1 MNNPN
6 PLIPQGSLLEQQAKG
21 KPHLRIAL
29 CIVAVHVVFLGL
41 LLMQGCKRE
50 DEPLPMSELTPEES
64 PYGRLDVATL
74 YPTNAEVAELE
85 PEPAAEPRRLDVVEV
100 PDRAAP
106 PVIPPREASVPEVK
120 TAPTEPARV
129 REHSVEAGDTYTSI
143 AKEYKT
149 TVSAIAKAN
158 PGVDPTRLRVKQRL
172 LVPPPE
178 AAVTGGGAVVE
189 PALPAGVEAYKVK
202 AGDTLTGIARAHGT
216 TVTAIRELNGLTTDR
231 INVGQ
236 QLRVPGGGG
245 SGTRE
250 VVPERAFNP

>member
-50 DEPLPMSELTPEES
+50 DEPLPMAELTPEES

-74 YPTNAEVAELE
+74 YPTNAESAELTPGPADE
-85 PEPAAEPRRLDVVEV
+85 PKAPDVVEV
-100 PDRAAP
+100 PERMAP
-106 PVIPPREASVPEVK
+106 PVIPPREASVPEV
-120 TAPTEPARV
+120 TSMPAESARV

-143 AKEYKT
+143 ARDYKT

-178 AAVTGGGAVVE
+178 PAVTGTGAVAE
-189 PALPAGVEAYKVK
+189 AALPAGVQHYKVK
-202 AGDTLTGIARAHGT
+202 AGDTLTRIARAHGT
-216 TVTAIRELNGLTTDR
+216 TVSAIRELNALTTDR

-236 QLRVPGGGG
+236 QLRIPSGGG
-245 SGTRE
+245 TTE